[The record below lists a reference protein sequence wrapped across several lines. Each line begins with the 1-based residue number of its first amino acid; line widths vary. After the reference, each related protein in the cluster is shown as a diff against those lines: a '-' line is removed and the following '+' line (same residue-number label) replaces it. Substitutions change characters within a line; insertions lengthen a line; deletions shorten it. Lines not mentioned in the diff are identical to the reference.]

1 MALNP
6 TISAVL
12 FDLDGT
18 LLDTAPDLVFAA
30 NAALAEADLPPR
42 SADELKPC
50 ISGGAAVMLRC
61 AFNGDC
67 EQALFE
73 RVLQRMLALYQVHVA
88 DRTRFFGGVESVLG
102 ELERR
107 GIPWGIV
114 TNKMSRFTDPLL
126 AKLNLAGRAGCVVSG
141 DTTAEKKPHPLPLL
155 EASRRLNL
163 TPDECVYVGDASGDV
178 EAGRRAGMTTLT
190 ALYGYIAA
198 DDTPHDWGAD
208 GLLATPGDLL
218 PWLDGALP

>member
-6 TISAVL
+6 TVSAVL

-30 NAALAEADLPPR
+30 NAALAEADIPPR
-42 SADELKPC
+42 SVDELKPC
-50 ISGGAAVMLRC
+50 ISGGIAVMLRC
-61 AFNGDC
+61 ALNEDDKS
-67 EQALFE
+67 ALFQ
-73 RVLQRMLALYQVHVA
+73 RVLQRTLELYQVHVA
-88 DRTRFFGGVESVLG
+88 DRTRFFDGVELVLD

-126 AKLNLAGRAGCVVSG
+126 AKLNLADRTDCIISG
-141 DTTAEKKPHPLPLL
+141 DTTAEKKPRPLPLL
-155 EASRRLNL
+155 EASRRLQRA
-163 TPDECVYVGDASGDV
+163 PKECVYVGDAPGDV

-198 DDTPHDWGAD
+198 DQEPCNWGAD
-208 GLLATPGDLL
+208 GLLTAPGDLL
-218 PWLDGALP
+218 LWLDGALP